1 MAEVTFINTVSE
13 INKIVPHLLK
23 LPERKMWID
32 YDQETDVLYVS
43 FRRPQRA
50 SDSEML
56 ENGILL
62 RYRGEDLVGMTIM
75 DASKR

>member
-1 MAEVTFINTVSE
+1 MAEATFVNTVSE

-23 LPERKMWID
+23 LPESRMWID
-32 YDQETDVLYVS
+32 YDQEADVLYVS
-43 FRRPQRA
+43 FRKPQRA

-56 ENGILL
+56 ENGVLL
-62 RYRGEDLVGMTIM
+62 RYRGEELVGMSIT